1 VESEGAE
8 SGAAPPAHERRRQLM
23 ESATKPGRS
32 SLATPVAMLLG
43 FAPFIA
49 FSLLSSFDTAFALWV
64 AFALAFVI
72 AIRDF
77 AESRLLRLLDIGS
90 VALFGLLSLYAGFL
104 QTEIPVSMVRLVV
117 DGGLFAL
124 ALGSIVW
131 RHPLTLEYAREQVP
145 KEFWFSSQFVSTNY
159 MVTGTWTTAFALMA
173 VADVVANKN
182 KLTFISLEVAV
193 NLIILTIAILL
204 TARYPHYLR
213 TQFNR
218 KQGRR

>member
-1 VESEGAE
+1 MQSMRT
-8 SGAAPPAHERRRQLM
+8 S
-23 ESATKPGRS
+23 GRS

-49 FSLLSSFDTAFALWV
+49 FSLLSNFEKDIALWV

-77 AESRLLRLLDIGS
+77 AESRLLRLLDVGS

-104 QTEIPVSMVRLVV
+104 QTEIPLSMVRLVV

-124 ALGSIVW
+124 ALGSIAL
-131 RHPLTLEYAREQVP
+131 RHPLTIEYAREQVP
-145 KEFWFSSQFVSTNY
+145 KEFWFSARFVSTNY
-159 MVTGTWTTAFALMA
+159 VVTGTWTTAFALMA
-173 VADVVANKN
+173 AADIVANKH
-182 KLTFISLEVAV
+182 KLTFGSLEVAV
-193 NLIILTIAILL
+193 NLVILTIAILL

-213 TQFNR
+213 TQFAR